1 MPDLKEILKEF
12 VATANAGEYKT
23 EGELLSAF
31 PELSGY
37 NSNTLKEFVATAN
50 AGEYT
55 SEDELLAAFPEFGE
69 PVKKKEESVPLWL
82 QKQEQQQPKPK
93 QEQTPPFLESKP
105 SGISLGSQRVPETAP
120 MFEAPPMRTAED
132 AQAIVETPEDGSY
145 IDNLYTN
152 LGLGA
157 SMFNEAVFSLP
168 ETVINLFA
176 VPQNFIAE
184 KTGWN
189 VGTNADKIKETLG
202 ITNPLLDWVNEDQK
216 VLSGEVSNYIA
227 KNYDDAGIA
236 SNFQSGNYKDGFELL
251 GSSITQAVPISVAI
265 LLGGMVA
272 STEVLA
278 ATSTLG
284 LTEGQRQELEE
295 MDPTMSESEK
305 TLKALSMSAAESVFS
320 SIGQGTIGKVYRDI
334 AKREGKE
341 AAKGIFKDGLV
352 QTYKTALEKGGM
364 AAGFVGEGIEEAA
377 TQITQN
383 VISGRSAFENVADAF
398 ATGAGS
404 GVVFTAP
411 ISAINAKNYIKNKAE
426 TYATKDKIGE
436 VLKDKADNI
445 GNLYN
450 VPVGTEI
457 TPDQLEIANLNKSRV
472 LLENNLK
479 KNVKDGK
486 ITPDDAKQSLYVFD
500 KIQQVSN
507 SVKDLNVDKEDK
519 AKIATLLSKRNDLA
533 NKIKNQ
539 DDVLVVQEKQQ
550 VEQIN
555 KQIEEILLKPKE
567 DAIQEPSTE
576 EGVLRAEESQVG
588 LPEVGEGDTKVQAP
602 AEEVVQEEVVDEE
615 AQASIDRLLSLDET
629 EAVPAK
635 TPVVEAIDSST
646 KSDVEIEKR
655 MSEIE
660 GDNKYTDEF
669 NSLEKEMEKRER
681 DTIFNVPLEK
691 VNDAVD
697 VLIGK
702 EKEMPNGFGTFV
714 EKGDAIE
721 VKKVADRY
729 LNSKELTDAEL
740 MKDFSDAV
748 RGNPTTSY
756 ADGLKMREAL
766 NEATNRGI
774 DTEVML
780 ANVTKV
786 YTDAGYDIETAK
798 SVVAGML
805 KPVLKGSQKVS
816 SKIQG
821 KTTFIKKPRKIND
834 NLYEF
839 EDAIGVGYIAKKR
852 VGEDAKPRWIVV
864 TSPESFE
871 FDHDPFTNLKDA
883 VNYIERA
890 NRRQAAVKAKSVPI
904 PVAIPKPAPAPAPK
918 PVAVEQSTATE
929 PTTIYAS
936 DGSLF
941 QAYMKDEIGKAFRNL
956 GFKKFA
962 NLFRKHVDPSFS
974 RANNTKTAGGQVD
987 KDFTFEELAGY
998 IIGDGTYSITED
1010 QYRAFAKEAGI
1021 DMPAPAPKPVAVE
1034 GKFKKLKSLKDIQ
1047 EDPRVESIYKERDD
1061 EGVSWWIELKDGYE
1075 WAYNSQIIHEYTV
1088 NGLLGV
1094 MNNDVQAVA
1103 KTAPQTTPTAVAP
1116 APAPAPKPVAVVSQP
1131 QEDVKIYSYNG
1142 KNYEI
1147 KRLSVKEVG
1156 TDKGL
1161 PLEFGRIIKAQ
1172 GKLLTPAAPVVA
1184 KAKTKAAPKA
1194 KVEPVKVAP
1203 AIVSKPAPASKP
1215 VIVPAPTT
1223 IVGPVQ
1229 LREAHMASVNAV
1241 RIDQTLTQRQKD
1253 AKVDALKV
1261 EYQARKAEMESTT
1274 PAAAKPKTEAKAKTK
1289 AAPKK
1294 VEVKAGTVVKSK
1306 FQEAQDFA
1314 DKLSAMSQEERDD
1327 VEFDENYRGYLL
1339 FEARKIMPTTPND
1352 PKFKKITDN
1361 NSSILY
1367 SEFPDGSYI
1376 ANIDGEPYGLVK
1388 NQDPDDPDNEK
1399 AFVWAYGKIGTDD
1412 DVETMI
1418 FDNEEIIK
1426 EIKSKLP
1433 QEVKA
1438 APKKVEEEDGPS
1450 LEDLEEVDDIV
1461 DEDEDGDEDTKDL
1474 EFKRESFGEKG
1485 IRYSDKWLSAL
1496 DKQSKGSL
1504 NSGIAIPVARIIL
1517 KTIKALLKTG
1527 ITINQA
1533 ITKIAADMNLAKK
1546 DIIESLKELDAIYLS
1561 QSALAKVR
1569 AQVNLEVTAAL
1580 ASKRSVNEQRKN
1592 LSNTIKEMET
1602 TGKISAAKAKVIL
1615 NKIGKLNL
1623 DSKVAVEKFIDY
1635 VGKIFADAEYA
1646 NKLNTAKGT
1655 RSQIRKLSKS
1665 KEKFANLRD
1674 LGSKFAG
1681 IDPSMIEDIDEYN
1694 EMATLIRDSIKG
1706 STTRKADVKFAN
1718 MIKESDAMAY
1728 INKAMEAQQK
1738 ILLSQKQAEVQELL
1752 DIDASDLTYDQL
1764 MELVDSDKPLTKD
1777 NEGLIRAAINKA
1789 FRVYSSMIDASMRN
1803 GKDVFTDDEVPYTT
1817 NQKKVVKGFMSMDL
1831 SVLSPKQA
1839 LEAVDAL
1846 VNFLQNQSI
1855 AKMESVLAKYKGETE
1870 MRAIEKKGIKGKPI
1884 KKYGSKVFGRLLVEQ
1899 TASIEIVFEREFGG
1913 FTRGGMVI
1921 DAMGVTSLINGKS
1934 KAQSES
1940 NNIVNK
1946 YVEKFYKLKPNGE
1959 AFNTALNNIERGM
1972 VAFMSRNVFGT
1983 DSEMKVEFKRRRDL
1997 IEQSTTELEKGNEQ
2011 EVAKAKV
2018 YQEVYDKI
2026 LKDSDSIE
2034 QVQSKA
2040 APENLEAVKFW
2051 QEEWADKYDQLYDT
2065 ALGVYN
2071 KILEKDMNYSMPD
2084 RLSKLSSDTG
2094 NVDITTED
2102 MGFLINNGTAP
2113 LYKKETGVLMA
2124 STRPESLPK
2133 NKSTSKTNRYVDLSF
2148 DNVNS
2153 NSMYD
2158 ALVDI
2163 NTAAPIR
2170 QVQSALNSD
2179 SFAKIMKGTEDKE
2192 LIANRIDLLV
2202 RNIRNKN
2209 PFSNDEFSK
2218 AVKSLNRLASIGVGQ
2233 ALGGVLAPVKQ
2244 VVGVATNTFI
2254 NAGGRLDVQSTF
2266 DIAKQKFM
2274 NESGYAIANRG
2285 VESQA
2290 QIESLNKMIE
2300 KAVKSK
2306 PEQAIKA
2313 IEEINNWWLK
2323 TFLVN
2328 PDVGIAR
2335 ASWMTYYEKSLK
2347 DQGINTESIDYNT
2360 HEINEKAANY
2370 AQRQVNRQQNISDAD
2385 LAGALLSDKNTTKQ
2399 LIVKVL
2405 MPFASFRMNQSARL
2419 GSDLSTIMDKTATKE
2434 DKEIA
2439 TRSIGG
2445 FAVEMAVF
2453 RMISAGSAL
2462 LIAAAVKGI
2471 MGRDDDEEKEKKKN
2485 DAIVRGQLTSIV
2497 ADVFSPAPLLD
2508 KGIQLGASSILDATQ
2523 DALDV
2528 SEEDRFE
2535 IYSGNK
2541 QDFMQSLGLLG
2552 ISGAR
2557 AIQLYEMSKL
2567 AAGGS
2572 YEDGYGRKKELS
2584 EEDRDAIAKLIP
2596 IAIMSN
2602 LGLAPSEVNSIVR
2615 SSLADAKRGKSE
2627 DSKIMGLNK
2636 EDLKRYYPDIYQ
2648 EYYGEET
2655 IDEDEKKLKKEQ
2667 DQIEREEKDEYYDYE
2682 PKDKSKS
2689 GFGGKEF
2696 GSGSSKKGGGFGSKD
2711 FGK

>member
-1 MPDLKEILKEF
+1 MPNLKEILKEF

-37 NSNTLKEFVATAN
+37 NSNTLKEFVSTAN
-50 AGEYT
+50 AGQYAN
-55 SEDELLAAFPEFGE
+55 EDELLSAFPEFGQE
-69 PVKKKEESVPLWL
+69 VKKKEESVPLWL
-82 QKQEQQQPKPK
+82 QKQEQAKPK
-93 QEQTPPFLESKP
+93 QEQTLPFLESKP

-120 MFEAPPMRTAED
+120 MFEAPPMRTPEE
-132 AQAIVETPEDGSY
+132 AQAIVEAPEDNSY
-145 IDNLYTN
+145 LDNLYTN

-236 SNFQSGNYKDGFELL
+236 SNFQSGNYRDGFELL
-251 GSSITQAVPISVAI
+251 GSSITQAVPISVAL

-272 STEVLA
+272 STEALA

-364 AAGFVGEGIEEAA
+364 AAGFAGEGIEEAA

-519 AKIATLLSKRNDLA
+519 AKIATLLSKRNELA

-555 KQIEEILLKPKE
+555 KQIEEIILKPKE

-576 EGVLRAEESQVG
+576 ESVLRPEESQVG
-588 LPEVGEGDTKVQAP
+588 LQEVGEGNTQVQAP
-602 AEEVVQEEVVDEE
+602 TEEVIKEEVKTGSIVKWDVFGNEDQGDWTIEKQTTTRGGVPAVELSKIYVEDSTDGKSYTKEYADKNGIKYDNERTITYVVPLSELSNLQQAPTEEVVQEEVVTADEE
-615 AQASIDRLLSLDET
+615 LQAVFDRIEIPEDTEVLPGVDDELKTINESIGRVKEPKNREKDDNILQDLDDKIARAKRRIATADDADVAIEEFKQAQKEKTDFEETINKKKNFSQVDGLISDEIYFRDRDKGQYEYQELFDQDPRLAALQSAKDMVEFAKKNPDENINI
-629 EAVPAK
+629 ENRNNDIKILEEDIAKFPVKQAVSPA
-635 TPVVEAIDSST
+635 TPVVAPIGEVSIESAFDEDGEIDYDAEEAVKEIARARNLGITRDRELATVAKDEDGNIIGGAFTSYDNET
-646 KSDVEIEKR
+646 GEYTFDVVVSEGAEGSGVGSKLLNSVIEIPSEIKEFNPKAKVKVDVVNPQMQAMLEKR
-655 MSEIE
+655 GFEVTAKT
-660 GDNKYTDEF
+660 GTDRVT
-669 NSLEKEMEKRER
+669 MEKAK
-681 DTIFNVPLEK
+681 P
-691 VNDAVD
+691 
-697 VLIGK
+697 
-702 EKEMPNGFGTFV
+702 
-714 EKGDAIE
+714 
-721 VKKVADRY
+721 KK
-729 LNSKELTDAEL
+729 
-740 MKDFSDAV
+740 
-748 RGNPTTSY
+748 
-756 ADGLKMREAL
+756 
-766 NEATNRGI
+766 
-774 DTEVML
+774 
-780 ANVTKV
+780 
-786 YTDAGYDIETAK
+786 
-798 SVVAGML
+798 
-805 KPVLKGSQKVS
+805 QVS
-816 SKIQG
+816 SK
-821 KTTFIKKPRKIND
+821 TP
-834 NLYEF
+834 
-839 EDAIGVGYIAKKR
+839 
-852 VGEDAKPRWIVV
+852 
-864 TSPESFE
+864 
-871 FDHDPFTNLKDA
+871 
-883 VNYIERA
+883 
-890 NRRQAAVKAKSVPI
+890 KAKSVPI
-904 PVAIPKPAPAPAPK
+904 PVAIPKPAAPAPKPAPK
-918 PVAVEQSTATE
+918 PVAVDKVGVLNFLSSKSL
-929 PTTIYAS
+929 TIKIGEDLYKIS
-936 DGSLF
+936 Y
-941 QAYMKDEIGKAFRNL
+941 QKDEVGNTD
-956 GFKKFA
+956 KK
-962 NLFRKHVDPSFS
+962 VW
-974 RANNTKTAGGQVD
+974 
-987 KDFTFEELAGY
+987 
-998 IIGDGTYSITED
+998 
-1010 QYRAFAKEAGI
+1010 FAKVTNKNGEEQNGRLCFSDEYQSVI
-1021 DMPAPAPKPVAVE
+1021 YGLSLKEVEEEINYYYEKNELHLITQDDSGRSKEVIRVESPKPAPKP
-1034 GKFKKLKSLKDIQ
+1034 
-1047 EDPRVESIYKERDD
+1047 
-1061 EGVSWWIELKDGYE
+1061 
-1075 WAYNSQIIHEYTV
+1075 
-1088 NGLLGV
+1088 
-1094 MNNDVQAVA
+1094 
-1103 KTAPQTTPTAVAP
+1103 APQ
-1116 APAPAPKPVAVVSQP
+1116 PVAVVSQP
-1131 QEDVKIYSYNG
+1131 APRIQGPEALRQEYTNKINDVRVNK
-1142 KNYEI
+1142 
-1147 KRLSVKEVG
+1147 
-1156 TDKGL
+1156 DKSRT
-1161 PLEFGRIIKAQ
+1161 PKQIEERIVELRAEYKKLDAEMTAPRPKAE
-1172 GKLLTPAAPVVA
+1172 PEA
-1184 KAKTKAAPKA
+1184 KAKPAPKKAAPAPKVEA
-1194 KVEPVKVAP
+1194 KVEPV
-1203 AIVSKPAPASKP
+1203 VSKKDQEEIKKLENEIDYEQGQIEDAIEEIGNTKYN
-1215 VIVPAPTT
+1215 
-1223 IVGPVQ
+1223 
-1229 LREAHMASVNAV
+1229 LKEALAEIKKK
-1241 RIDQTLTQRQKD
+1241 R
-1253 AKVDALKV
+1253 DALKGKKMSAD
-1261 EYQARKAEMESTT
+1261 ERAEAKEDLDAEIEQAKDEHDAYLEQYNDQLSEAKKEKKKAETKL
-1274 PAAAKPKTEAKAKTK
+1274 AKLQAKQVEAKAEPTSVVEEDEPSYDDIKDLDPTDETNLKKMLRKFDSMDNGLGEFGRGNLSSGMAIPLARAILKSIKVLLRAGIKIEDAIKRLATQNNLEEKDIVNMIKDVDK
-1289 AAPKK
+1289 A
-1294 VEVKAGTVVKSK
+1294 
-1306 FQEAQDFA
+1306 Q
-1314 DKLSAMSQEERDD
+1314 SAMKKLKDQIKA
-1327 VEFDENYRGYLL
+1327 
-1339 FEARKIMPTTPND
+1339 EARSATN
-1352 PKFKKITDN
+1352 
-1361 NSSILY
+1361 
-1367 SEFPDGSYI
+1367 
-1376 ANIDGEPYGLVK
+1376 AK
-1388 NQDPDDPDNEK
+1388 N
-1399 AFVWAYGKIGTDD
+1399 
-1412 DVETMI
+1412 
-1418 FDNEEIIK
+1418 
-1426 EIKSKLP
+1426 
-1433 QEVKA
+1433 
-1438 APKKVEEEDGPS
+1438 
-1450 LEDLEEVDDIV
+1450 
-1461 DEDEDGDEDTKDL
+1461 
-1474 EFKRESFGEKG
+1474 
-1485 IRYSDKWLSAL
+1485 
-1496 DKQSKGSL
+1496 
-1504 NSGIAIPVARIIL
+1504 
-1517 KTIKALLKTG
+1517 
-1527 ITINQA
+1527 
-1533 ITKIAADMNLAKK
+1533 DMNQK
-1546 DIIESLKELDAIYLS
+1546 
-1561 QSALAKVR
+1561 
-1569 AQVNLEVTAAL
+1569 
-1580 ASKRSVNEQRKN
+1580 RKN
-1592 LSNTIKEMET
+1592 LSKVISEIEAS
-1602 TGKISAAKAKVIL
+1602 GKISAFKAQAVI

-1623 DSKVAVEKFIDY
+1623 DSKVAVDKFIDY
-1635 VGKIFADAEYA
+1635 AGKIFADAEYA
-1646 NKLNTAKGT
+1646 NKLNTAKDT

-1665 KEKFANLRD
+1665 KENFANLRD
-1674 LGSKFAG
+1674 LGSKFAA
-1681 IDPSMIEDIDEYN
+1681 IDPSMVEDIDEYN

-1738 ILLSQKQAEVQELL
+1738 MLLSQKQAEVQELL

-1764 MELVDSDKPLTKD
+1764 MELVDGDKPLTKD
-1777 NEGLIRAAINKA
+1777 NEKLIRAAINKA

-1803 GKDVFTDDEVPYTT
+1803 SQDVFTDEDVTYTT
-1817 NQKKVVKGFMSMDL
+1817 NQKKVVKEFMSMDL
-1831 SVLSPKQA
+1831 NVLSPKQA
-1839 LEAVDAL
+1839 LESVDAL

-1870 MRAIEKKGIKGKPI
+1870 MRAIEKKGIKSKQI
-1884 KKYGSKVFGRLLVEQ
+1884 KKYGSKRLGKALVEQ
-1899 TASIEIVFEREFGG
+1899 TANIEIVFEREFGG

-1934 KAQSES
+1934 RAQSES

-1946 YVEKFYKLKPNGE
+1946 YVDKFYKLKPNGE
-1959 AFNTALNNIERGM
+1959 VFNTALNNIERGM

-1997 IEQSTTELEKGNEQ
+1997 IEESTTELEKGNEQ

-2034 QVQSKA
+2034 QVQGKA

-2051 QEEWADKYDQLYDT
+2051 QDEWADKYDQLYDT

-2094 NVDITTED
+2094 KVDITTED

-2133 NKSTSKTNRYVDLSF
+2133 NKSTSKVNRYVDLSF

-2179 SFAKIMKGTEDKE
+2179 SFARIMKGTEDKE
-2192 LIANRIDLLV
+2192 LIVNRVDLLV

-2244 VVGVATNTFI
+2244 VAGVATNTFI

-2266 DIAKQKFM
+2266 DTAKQKFM
-2274 NESGYAIANRG
+2274 NKSGYAIANRG

-2306 PEQAIKA
+2306 PEQAIKQ
-2313 IEEINNWWLK
+2313 IEDINNWWLK
-2323 TFLVN
+2323 TFLVDS
-2328 PDVGIAR
+2328 DVAIAR

-2360 HEINEKAANY
+2360 HEINEKAGNY
-2370 AQRQVNRQQNISDAD
+2370 AQRQVNRQQNISDPD
-2385 LAGALLSDKNTTKQ
+2385 LAGALLSDKNATKQ
-2399 LIVKVL
+2399 LVVKVL

-2419 GSDLSTIMDKTATKE
+2419 GSDLATIMDKTATKE

-2439 TRSIGG
+2439 TRSLGG

-2453 RMISAGSAL
+2453 RMVSAGSAL
-2462 LIAAAVKGI
+2462 LIAAVVKNV

-2485 DAIVRGQLTSIV
+2485 DAIVKGQLTSTV

-2508 KGIQLGASSILDATQ
+2508 KGIQLGVSAVLDATQ

-2528 SEEDRFE
+2528 SDEDRLE

-2557 AIQLYEMSKL
+2557 ALQLYEMSVL

-2572 YEDGYGRKKELS
+2572 YEDNYGRKKYLS
-2584 EEDRDAIAKLIP
+2584 EKDKEAIATLIP
-2596 IAIMSN
+2596 IAVLSN
-2602 LGLAPSEVNSIVR
+2602 IGLAPSEVNSIVR
-2615 SSLADAKRGKSE
+2615 SSLADAKRSGTTVESEESKRKSE
-2627 DSKIMGLNK
+2627 QSKIMGLNK
-2636 EDLKRYYPDIYQ
+2636 EDLKRYYPDIYEQ
-2648 EYYGEET
+2648 NYGEGT
-2655 IDEDEKKLKKEQ
+2655 PDAEKRRL
-2667 DQIEREEKDEYYDYE
+2667 EREENQLERQMKDEDYNYQ
-2682 PKDKSKS
+2682 PKDGARKQGRDSRARGAARDPMRRS
-2689 GFGGKEF
+2689 GR
-2696 GSGSSKKGGGFGSKD
+2696 
-2711 FGK
+2711 

>member
-1 MPDLKEILKEF
+1 M
-12 VATANAGEYKT
+12 
-23 EGELLSAF
+23 
-31 PELSGY
+31 
-37 NSNTLKEFVATAN
+37 
-50 AGEYT
+50 
-55 SEDELLAAFPEFGE
+55 
-69 PVKKKEESVPLWL
+69 
-82 QKQEQQQPKPK
+82 
-93 QEQTPPFLESKP
+93 
-105 SGISLGSQRVPETAP
+105 
-120 MFEAPPMRTAED
+120 
-132 AQAIVETPEDGSY
+132 
-145 IDNLYTN
+145 
-152 LGLGA
+152 
-157 SMFNEAVFSLP
+157 
-168 ETVINLFA
+168 
-176 VPQNFIAE
+176 
-184 KTGWN
+184 
-189 VGTNADKIKETLG
+189 
-202 ITNPLLDWVNEDQK
+202 
-216 VLSGEVSNYIA
+216 
-227 KNYDDAGIA
+227 
-236 SNFQSGNYKDGFELL
+236 
-251 GSSITQAVPISVAI
+251 
-265 LLGGMVA
+265 
-272 STEVLA
+272 
-278 ATSTLG
+278 
-284 LTEGQRQELEE
+284 
-295 MDPTMSESEK
+295 
-305 TLKALSMSAAESVFS
+305 
-320 SIGQGTIGKVYRDI
+320 
-334 AKREGKE
+334 
-341 AAKGIFKDGLV
+341 
-352 QTYKTALEKGGM
+352 
-364 AAGFVGEGIEEAA
+364 
-377 TQITQN
+377 
-383 VISGRSAFENVADAF
+383 
-398 ATGAGS
+398 
-404 GVVFTAP
+404 
-411 ISAINAKNYIKNKAE
+411 
-426 TYATKDKIGE
+426 
-436 VLKDKADNI
+436 
-445 GNLYN
+445 
-450 VPVGTEI
+450 
-457 TPDQLEIANLNKSRV
+457 
-472 LLENNLK
+472 
-479 KNVKDGK
+479 
-486 ITPDDAKQSLYVFD
+486 
-500 KIQQVSN
+500 
-507 SVKDLNVDKEDK
+507 
-519 AKIATLLSKRNDLA
+519 
-533 NKIKNQ
+533 
-539 DDVLVVQEKQQ
+539 
-550 VEQIN
+550 
-555 KQIEEILLKPKE
+555 
-567 DAIQEPSTE
+567 
-576 EGVLRAEESQVG
+576 
-588 LPEVGEGDTKVQAP
+588 
-602 AEEVVQEEVVDEE
+602 
-615 AQASIDRLLSLDET
+615 
-629 EAVPAK
+629 
-635 TPVVEAIDSST
+635 
-646 KSDVEIEKR
+646 
-655 MSEIE
+655 
-660 GDNKYTDEF
+660 
-669 NSLEKEMEKRER
+669 
-681 DTIFNVPLEK
+681 
-691 VNDAVD
+691 
-697 VLIGK
+697 
-702 EKEMPNGFGTFV
+702 
-714 EKGDAIE
+714 
-721 VKKVADRY
+721 
-729 LNSKELTDAEL
+729 
-740 MKDFSDAV
+740 
-748 RGNPTTSY
+748 
-756 ADGLKMREAL
+756 
-766 NEATNRGI
+766 
-774 DTEVML
+774 
-780 ANVTKV
+780 
-786 YTDAGYDIETAK
+786 
-798 SVVAGML
+798 
-805 KPVLKGSQKVS
+805 
-816 SKIQG
+816 
-821 KTTFIKKPRKIND
+821 
-834 NLYEF
+834 
-839 EDAIGVGYIAKKR
+839 
-852 VGEDAKPRWIVV
+852 
-864 TSPESFE
+864 
-871 FDHDPFTNLKDA
+871 
-883 VNYIERA
+883 
-890 NRRQAAVKAKSVPI
+890 
-904 PVAIPKPAPAPAPK
+904 AIPKPAPAPAPK

-1142 KNYEI
+1142 RNYEI

-1184 KAKTKAAPKA
+1184 KAKTKAAP

-1261 EYQARKAEMESTT
+1261 EYQARKAEMESTA
-1274 PAAAKPKTEAKAKTK
+1274 PVVAKPKTESKAKTK

-1294 VEVKAGTVVKSK
+1294 VEPVKVEVKVEPVVKSK

-1314 DKLSAMSQEERDD
+1314 DKLSAMPQEERDD
-1327 VEFDENYRGYLL
+1327 VEFDENYRGYQL
-1339 FEARKIMPTTPND
+1339 FEARKGMPKTPNS
-1352 PKFKKITDN
+1352 PKFKKVDKDN
-1361 NSSILY
+1361 TYTIYNEY
-1367 SEFPDGSYI
+1367 DYI

-1388 NQDPDDPDNEK
+1388 YDDPDDPDNDK
-1399 AFVWAYGKIGTDD
+1399 AFVWAYEKVGTADLFQ
-1412 DVETMI
+1412 TWTN
-1418 FDNEEIIK
+1418 DNEELIS

-1646 NKLNTAKGT
+1646 NKLNTAKDT

-1803 GKDVFTDDEVPYTT
+1803 GKDVFTDDDVPYTT
-1817 NQKKVVKGFMSMDL
+1817 NQKKVVKGFMSIDL

-1884 KKYGSKVFGRLLVEQ
+1884 RKYWSKGLGKLLVEQ
-1899 TASIEIVFEREFGG
+1899 TANLPIVFERMFGG
-1913 FTRGGMVI
+1913 FTKGGMVQ
-1921 DAMGVTSLINGKS
+1921 DAMGVTALINGKS

-1940 NNIVNK
+1940 NSIVNK
-1946 YVEKFYKLKPNGE
+1946 YVDKFYKLKPNGE
-1959 AFNTALNNIERGM
+1959 VFNTALNNIERGM
-1972 VAFMSRNVFGT
+1972 VAFMSRNVIGT

-1997 IEQSTTELEKGNEQ
+1997 IEESITELEKGNEQ

-2018 YQEVYDKI
+2018 YQEIYDKV

-2051 QEEWADKYDQLYDT
+2051 QEEWTDKYEQLSDT

-2071 KILEKDMNYSMPD
+2071 KILEKDINYTPD
-2084 RLSKLSSDTG
+2084 RYNKLSSDTG
-2094 NVDITTED
+2094 EIDITTED
-2102 MGFLINNGTAP
+2102 MGFLVNSGTAP

-2124 STRPESLPK
+2124 ATRPESLPK
-2133 NKSTSKTNRYVDLSF
+2133 SKGTSKTNRYIDLSF
-2148 DNVNS
+2148 DNANS
-2153 NSMYD
+2153 NAMYD

-2179 SFAKIMKGTEDKE
+2179 SFARIMKGTGDEK
-2192 LIANRIDLLV
+2192 LIRNRIDLFV
-2202 RNIRNKN
+2202 RNIRKKN

-2218 AVKSLNRLASIGVGQ
+2218 AAKNLNRIASIGVGQ
-2233 ALGGVLAPVKQ
+2233 ALGGVLQPIKQ
-2244 VVGVATNTFI
+2244 VVPIATNTLI
-2254 NAGGRLDVQSTF
+2254 NAGGLDVQSTF
-2266 DIAKQKFM
+2266 DLAKQEFM
-2274 NESGYAIANRG
+2274 DKSGYAIANRG

-2300 KAVKSK
+2300 EAAKSK

-2313 IEEINNWWLK
+2313 IEKINNWWLK
-2323 TFLVN
+2323 SFLVK
-2328 PDVGIAR
+2328 PDVYIAR

-2347 DQGINTESIDYNT
+2347 KQGINPKSINYKT
-2360 HEINEKAANY
+2360 HEINEQAANY
-2370 AQRQVNRQQNISDAD
+2370 AQRQVDRQQNISDAD
-2385 LAGALLSDKNTTKQ
+2385 LAGALLSDKSSGKQ
-2399 LIVKVL
+2399 LFVKVL

-2419 GSDLSTIMDKTATKE
+2419 GSDLSTITDKTATVE
-2434 DKEIA
+2434 DKKIA
-2439 TRSIGG
+2439 WRSVGG
-2445 FAVEMAVF
+2445 FAAEMAVF
-2453 RMISAGSAL
+2453 RAISAGSAL

-2485 DAIVRGQLTSIV
+2485 DAIVKGQLTSTV
-2497 ADVFSPAPLLD
+2497 ADVFSPTPLFD
-2508 KGIQLGASSILDATQ
+2508 KAIQIGASAILDATQ

-2528 SEEDRFE
+2528 SEEERLE

-2541 QDFMQSLGLLG
+2541 QDFFQSLGLLG

-2557 AIQLYEMSKL
+2557 ASQLYDMSVL

-2572 YEDGYGRKKELS
+2572 YEDDYGRKKYLS
-2584 EEDRDAIAKLIP
+2584 EKDRDAISALIP
-2596 IAIMSN
+2596 VAILSN
-2602 LGLAPSEVNSIVR
+2602 IGLAPSEVNSIVR
-2615 SSLADAKRGKSE
+2615 SSLSDAKRNGTTIESGQPKSKSE
-2627 DSKIMGLNK
+2627 ESKIMGLNK
-2636 EDLKRYYPDIYQ
+2636 EDLKRYYPDIYEQ
-2648 EYYGEET
+2648 NYGEGT
-2655 IDEDEKKLKKEQ
+2655 PDAEKRKL
-2667 DQIEREEKDEYYDYE
+2667 DREENEFERQMKDEEYNYE
-2682 PKDKSKS
+2682 PKDGVK
-2689 GFGGKEF
+2689 KE
-2696 GSGSSKKGGGFGSKD
+2696 GRDSRSRGTSRDAMRRKGGR
-2711 FGK
+2711 